1 VRVLLVAHNFLP
13 AHAAG
18 TEVYTG
24 ALARELARRGHAV
37 RVLATEKDV
46 GAPHLSVRERE
57 WQGIP
62 VTEVV
67 NNLHYRS
74 FRETWDMP
82 EIDAIFGAVLDRERP
97 EVVHFQHLMYLSIG
111 CVEEAAR
118 RGIEVVFTLHDYW
131 LHCPRFGQRIHGDGT
146 LCERIDLAR
155 CGECLT
161 SFKFAQTA
169 LERWT
174 ARALAQWNRATG
186 IDLSEKAKQAA
197 RALGLADSPRPPGA
211 PEIDRAAA
219 AELEREVG
227 SRDAAIRERVLPRV
241 ARFLAPSRFLLDR
254 VVEWGIE
261 PERIELL
268 RTGFVGERRE
278 SAPARKTLAGRGN
291 PLRVAF
297 LGTLAP
303 HKGPQIL
310 LEAWSRL
317 DPALRA
323 RATLE
328 LFGPAVGDRAFAD
341 ALRATAEEVGA
352 VVREP
357 LPRERVAEELSR
369 IDLLVVPS
377 VWLENAPMVILEAVQ
392 ARTPVLVSDLGGSR
406 ELIEPGRTGEIVRA
420 GDPADLAARLAEL
433 LGSPERLE
441 RLGGGGASG
450 SPDFSRHVDRVE
462 EVYREAVARPRA
474 SRA

>member
-1 VRVLLVAHNFLP
+1 MRVLLVAHNFLP

-37 RVLATEKDV
+37 RVVATEKDV
-46 GAPHLSVRERE
+46 GAEHLSVRERE
-57 WQGIP
+57 WEGIA
-62 VTEVV
+62 VTEIV

-74 FRETWDMP
+74 FRETWDLP
-82 EIDAIFGAVLDRERP
+82 AIDSLFGALLDRERP
-97 EVVHFQHLMYLSIG
+97 DVVHFQHLMYLGIG

-118 RGIEVVFTLHDYW
+118 RGIAVVFTLHDYW

-161 SFKFAQTA
+161 TFKYAQTA

-186 IDLSEKAKQAA
+186 IDLSQAAKQAA
-197 RALGLADSPRPPGA
+197 RVLGLADSPREAGA
-211 PEIDRAAA
+211 AAVDREAA
-219 AELEREVG
+219 AELEREVRL
-227 SRDAAIRERVLPRV
+227 RDAAIRERVLPHV
-241 ARFLAPSRFLLDR
+241 ARFLAPSRFLRERML
-254 VVEWGIE
+254 EWGIE
-261 PERIELL
+261 PERIELA

-278 SAPARKTLAGRGN
+278 PAPARERPAGTGN

-303 HKGPQIL
+303 HKGPQVL

-317 DPALRA
+317 APELRA

-328 LFGPAVGDRAFAD
+328 LFGPAFGDRSFAD
-341 ALRATAEEVGA
+341 ALRATAAEVGA
-352 VVREP
+352 SVRDP
-357 LPRERVAEELSR
+357 LPRDSVAAELGR

-377 VWLENAPMVILEAVQ
+377 VWFENAPMVILEATD

-406 ELIEPGRTGEIVRA
+406 ELIEPGTTGEVVRA
-420 GDPADLAARLAEL
+420 GDAEDLASKLAEL
-433 LGSPERLE
+433 LASPERLE
-441 RLGGGGASG
+441 RLGGGASAAPTFRG
-450 SPDFSRHVDRVE
+450 HVDRL
-462 EVYREAVARPRA
+462 EAVYSDALAPR
-474 SRA
+474 RA